1 MKFLFNATPFALI
14 AMLAS
19 GCGYDYTCKGLEENH
34 KKLEDLKKKESMSK
48 VDKAEAKAFKAEG
61 LDFAKHMMSYY
72 ESWPTSGKTL
82 ECTLDSGKKEQ
93 MIFSQEVKDQNLK
106 IFKDMKKQFEGMT
119 ITPPK

>member
-82 ECTLDSGKKEQ
+82 ECTLDNDEKIEVK
-93 MIFSQEVKDQNLK
+93 FSQAEKDGLLK
-106 IFKDMKKQFEGMT
+106 KGKDLNKYFEAL
-119 ITPPK
+119 P